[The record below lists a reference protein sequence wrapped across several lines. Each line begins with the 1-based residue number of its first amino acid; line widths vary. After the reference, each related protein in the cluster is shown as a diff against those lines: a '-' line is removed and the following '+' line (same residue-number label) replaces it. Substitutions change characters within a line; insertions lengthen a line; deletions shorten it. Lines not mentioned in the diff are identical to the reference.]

1 MDWEAFER
9 DVWNS
14 VNESLYAYQTGSLDD
29 SDPDSGFTGQ
39 VVTIGET
46 WLGTFYGAVEEY
58 DGTKRVYMFDTRA
71 DQGDW
76 YVSHTEDDSLLYED
90 EYIRS
95 I

>member
-1 MDWEAFER
+1 MDWEEFES
-9 DVWNS
+9 DVWDS
-14 VNESLYAYQTGSLDD
+14 VNESLYAFQWGSLDAT
-29 SDPDSGFTGQ
+29 DPEGFTGT

-46 WLGTFYGAVEEY
+46 WLGTFYGTTENTL
-58 DGTKRVYMFDTRA
+58 GQRMVYMFDTRA

-76 YVSHTEDDSLLYED
+76 YVSNTDDDSLLYED